1 MLKAIGTS
9 IAILCLAAASYE
21 DFRTHKVSDLT
32 WWIMAPSCLLLIPGA
47 KELPGLWEL
56 FECLYVIFIQEH
68 IMSRFYGRADSHAFS
83 CCMVFMTF
91 GGPGLEGHIIH
102 MSMALLILT
111 ASQFLH
117 RNIGPRGKLKM
128 PVPFL
133 PYISVSFTLTLAA
146 FWC

>member
-68 IMSRFYGRADSHAFS
+68 IMSGFYGRADSHAFS
-83 CCMVFMTF
+83 CCALYLAVC
-91 GGPGLEGHIIH
+91 GSGLEAHILH
-102 MSMALLILT
+102 MSLSLVSLTVIQLL
-111 ASQFLH
+111 H
-117 RNIGPRGKLKM
+117 HNINRHGRLNH
-128 PVPFL
+128 PVPFI
-133 PYISVSFTLTLAA
+133 PYISATFLLCAGVL
-146 FWC
+146 

>member
-1 MLKAIGTS
+1 MIGSLITF
-9 IAILCLAAASYE
+9 LCLAAASYE
-21 DFRTHKVSDLT
+21 DIRTHKVSDLI
-32 WWIMAPSCLLLIPGA
+32 WWIMAPSCLLLIPGS
-47 KELPGLWEL
+47 KWTPGMWDL

-83 CCMVFMTF
+83 CCMIFMTF
-91 GGPGLEGHIIH
+91 AGFGIEGHIIH
-102 MSMALLILT
+102 MSIALLFLT
-111 ASQFLH
+111 VSQFSH
-117 RNIGPRGKLKM
+117 GNIGPFGKLKT